1 MAENEIITADGEIIT
16 APISAEQVSLVA
28 SLTKAEIDQQIAT
41 AHAYPRFVSRATK
54 NIISLVT
61 MDETAA
67 EECTY
72 ALPRSGKSITG
83 PSIRLAEI
91 VAGQWGNCRIG
102 ARVVHVDRVEK
113 FVEAEGIFHDLETNT
128 ATTARVRRRIVDKY
142 GKLYNDDMIIVTGNA
157 AASIAKRNAILG
169 GTPKAVWRKAYDAAL
184 ATLKGDVKTLRER
197 RDGVI
202 KAFAAFGV
210 KPEQIFAALSI
221 GGMDDITL
229 ETMPVLIGMH
239 NALKSGEATV
249 EEMFG
254 GAAAAGGGERKN
266 LRGKLEDV
274 ASGGK
279 AKEAEKPK
287 SEKPKE
293 GAEDK
298 ADKAAEQ
305 KQDREP
311 ETTSTDDDFPGDT
324 PAPSNDEIEAAKDRG
339 GEAYHRGMSRKAVPQ
354 EYRGKPAL
362 SEAWL
367 AAYDDAAAE
376 DKGGEA

>member
-1 MAENEIITADGEIIT
+1 MDAFFNPLIDRLDRIADTFEEISTAYQREKI
-16 APISAEQVSLVA
+16 
-28 SLTKAEIDQQIAT
+28 
-41 AHAYPRFVSRATK
+41 
-54 NIISLVT
+54 
-61 MDETAA
+61 AA
-67 EECTY
+67 ERR
-72 ALPRSGKSITG
+72 ARA
-83 PSIRLAEI
+83 AE
-91 VAGQWGNCRIG
+91 AKELR
-102 ARVVHVDRVEK
+102 
-113 FVEAEGIFHDLETNT
+113 EAEEKKR
-128 ATTARVRRRIVDKY
+128 AEAEAAKRETTAERKHDEADEIALR
-142 GKLYNDDMIIVTGNA
+142 A
-157 AASIAKRNAILG
+157 AQAESKA
-169 GTPKAVWRKAYDAAL
+169 KAVWRKAYDAAL

-210 KPEQIFAALSI
+210 KPEQLFAALSI

-279 AKEAEKPK
+279 AKEVDKPK

-293 GAEDK
+293 EAEGK

-305 KQDREP
+305 ERE
-311 ETTSTDDDFPGDT
+311 SKSADDDFPGDT

-339 GEAYHRGMSRKAVPQ
+339 GEAYHRGMSSKAIPQ
-354 EYRGKPAL
+354 EYRGVPAL
-362 SEAWL
+362 ADAWL
-367 AAYDDAAAE
+367 GAYATAAAE